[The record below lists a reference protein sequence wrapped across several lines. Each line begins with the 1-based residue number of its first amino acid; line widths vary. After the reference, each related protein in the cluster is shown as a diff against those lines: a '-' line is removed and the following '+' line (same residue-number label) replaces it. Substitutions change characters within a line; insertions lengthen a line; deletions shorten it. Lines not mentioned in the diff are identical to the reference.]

1 MGHHGPLDALGKEC
15 FIAVEEAVRLTLRPQ
30 LQNGFAHGVHGVG
43 RKDIIVVGK
52 GQIFAGG
59 KLCRSICVCRD
70 ALVFDLFVYDALILC
85 LIFLHDALHITV
97 LRVGGIGQ
105 AELPV
110 GRGLPYEGIQ
120 KFPQVFFRGIIQRSQ
135 DGNGGQAAGVGRFS
149 GHLCALGF
157 QHLFCRQV
165 ACLFAKTAA
174 FDKARAPL
182 EHGRQALVLGQLH
195 GISCQLSGTFQS
207 QVHTHASPR
216 WVAL

>member
-1 MGHHGPLDALGKEC
+1 MGCQNVVVVSQRQIFPC
-15 FIAVEEAVRLTLRPQ
+15 RQLR
-30 LQNGFAHGVHGVG
+30 GGVGVG
-43 RKDIIVVGK
+43 RNAL
-52 GQIFAGG
+52 IF
-59 KLCRSICVCRD
+59 D
-70 ALVFDLFVYDALILC
+70 FFVYDLLILL
-85 LIFLHDALHITV
+85 LIFLYDPSHV
-97 LRVGGIGQ
+97 PVSGVRSIGK

-110 GRGLPYEGIQ
+110 GRGLPHKRIQ